1 MSEKPIWSETDENHP
16 MSKMLRSII
25 DGHHTLCA
33 EAGISPWDFC
43 VMMANAQG
51 IILALSKDMPTEVV
65 LGRIDKLGEVAKLRA
80 HEERAPPVSD
90 SKN

>member
-1 MSEKPIWSETDENHP
+1 MSEKPIWSETNENHP

-25 DGHHTLCA
+25 DGHRTLCA

-51 IILALSKDMPTEVV
+51 IILALSKDMPTKVV
-65 LGRIDKLGEVAKLRA
+65 LERIQKLSEVSNLRA
-80 HEERAPPVSD
+80 LEERAPPISD